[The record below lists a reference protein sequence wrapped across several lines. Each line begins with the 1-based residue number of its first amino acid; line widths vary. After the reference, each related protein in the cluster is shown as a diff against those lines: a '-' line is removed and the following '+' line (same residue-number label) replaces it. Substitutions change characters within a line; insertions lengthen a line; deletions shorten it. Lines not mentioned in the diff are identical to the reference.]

1 MIEFFSAMTALDI
14 ILILIWITAVIVG
27 ATSGIIRELLILGA
41 MLIGMIAGN
50 VAAPKSSQGTGMV
63 SGLGTEAALP
73 FTYTFIV
80 IAVAI
85 VFYIIA
91 HRSYPGTRLAGHDTL
106 DHVGGAILGF
116 LAGLIGITELVA
128 MLLFVTD
135 GQWAAFEGMRIAV
148 RSQLQSTPFLP
159 LVAQT
164 FPFVQ
169 ALVNSLLPSP

>member
-1 MIEFFSAMTALDI
+1 
-14 ILILIWITAVIVG
+14 
-27 ATSGIIRELLILGA
+27 
-41 MLIGMIAGN
+41 
-50 VAAPKSSQGTGMV
+50 MV

-106 DHVGGAILGF
+106 DRVGGAILGF
-116 LAGLIGITELVA
+116 LAGLIGMMELVA

-135 GQWAAFEGMRIAV
+135 GEWAVFEGARLAL

-159 LVAQT
+159 LVTQA
-164 FPFVQ
+164 FPFAQ
-169 ALVNSLLPSP
+169 ALVNSLLPTP